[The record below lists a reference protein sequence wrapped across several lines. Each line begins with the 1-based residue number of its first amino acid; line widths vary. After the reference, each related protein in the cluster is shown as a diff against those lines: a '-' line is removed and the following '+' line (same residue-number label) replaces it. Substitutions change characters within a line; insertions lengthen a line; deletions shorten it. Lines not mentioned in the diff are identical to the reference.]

1 MDWWLFIIIYVAVCL
16 ISNVVLWGRNMM
28 YSKDSTF
35 HKNPLLPPGWMIG
48 LIWTVI
54 FGFFGYTQYLL
65 IKDNQGKFSTASV
78 AVIIVAVFC
87 LLYPVF
93 IYLLSRGDTLKYEK
107 YARLMNLLALIVA
120 FVFGIIVINE
130 SESAFWF
137 TLPLLVW
144 VTYVNFADSVYMNFS
159 YRSNMK

>member
-1 MDWWLFIIIYVAVCL
+1 MDWWVFVIIYVAVCL
-16 ISNVVLWGRNMM
+16 ISNLILWGRNMTHADE
-28 YSKDSTF
+28 SSF
-35 HKNPLLPPGWMIG
+35 RKNPLIPPGWMIG
-48 LIWTVI
+48 LIWTII

-65 IKDNQGKFSTASV
+65 IKENKGKFSTASV

-93 IYLLSRGDTLKYEK
+93 IYILSRGDWRKYEK
-107 YARLMNLLALIVA
+107 YARLMNLLSLIVA
-120 FVFGIIVINE
+120 FIYGIIVISE

-144 VTYVNFADSVYMNFS
+144 ASYVNFADSVYMNF
-159 YRSNMK
+159 RTV